1 MLKRSLLV
9 IFLSVLI
16 SACGSRE
23 KPKGFAMQ
31 QDIENDYEISDT
43 VDYDNIYISDSKP
56 IDSLD
61 PNQLI
66 YDIFRLEYDDY
77 PDEIRLFTRV
87 YDSLGN
93 FATQMADPYKQNKD
107 ITYFTRLDEEL
118 GKLYKKRMEN
128 VPEFK
133 VREYGKGDSIPY
145 NLMLTID
152 YSGSMEPVLDIIHL
166 GTNILIDEKL
176 SYDNIGISSFNNKF
190 DYKVPMN
197 KDTNTLKQL
206 FNAKKGTEKGLFSAM
221 RNAVVENIKILS
233 ETSKEDPR
241 VLVLFTDGDD
251 NYSKVDIGKVIEYAK
266 KEKVH
271 IFTVAFG
278 YSQDMELVYM
288 ARYTGGR
295 FYRAKS
301 KQELIAIIRD
311 IYNSLRQYYLITYQ
325 PPEYWGF
332 HKVFSELT
340 VPGRDSTMVAIDNY
354 DTSDL
359 FPWGDLGEV
368 FERPILF
375 EYNKAELQPQSE
387 PILNEIVDAMM
398 SKPSI
403 RLEIQGHT
411 DNIGGEEFNQDLS
424 ERRAKAVMDALIRK
438 GIEDRRLRYRGF
450 GLSQPV
456 APNDTE
462 EGRAQN
468 RRTMFKVTAK

>member
-1 MLKRSLLV
+1 MNKN
-9 IFLSVLI
+9 IFLILI
-16 SACGSRE
+16 SIILISCGSHE

-31 QDIENDYEISDT
+31 QDINDDFKVADS
-43 VDYDNIYISDSKP
+43 VDYDNIYISNSKP

-61 PNQLI
+61 PNKLI
-66 YDIFRLEYDDY
+66 YDIFRIESENY
-77 PDEIRLFTRV
+77 PNEIRLFTRV

-93 FATQMADPYKQNKD
+93 FATNMADPYKNNPD
-107 ITYFTRLDEEL
+107 VTYFTKIDEEL

-128 VPEFK
+128 VPDFT
-133 VREYGKGDSIPY
+133 VREYGAGDSIPY

-152 YSGSMEPVLDIIHL
+152 YSGSMEPVLDIVHL
-166 GTNILIDEKL
+166 GTNLLINEKY

-190 DYKVPMN
+190 DLKVPLT
-197 KDTNTLKQL
+197 KDTNTLLQL
-206 FNAKKGTEKGLFSAM
+206 FNAKKNSNMGLFSAM

-233 ETSKEDPR
+233 QTSKDDPR

-251 NYSKVDIGKVIEYAK
+251 NYSKIDIGKVIEYAK

-278 YSQDMELVYM
+278 YSQDQELVYL

-301 KQELIAIIRD
+301 KQELLAIIRD
-311 IYNSLRQYYLITYQ
+311 IYNSLRQYYLITYK
-325 PPEYWGF
+325 PPKYWGY
-332 HKVFSELT
+332 HTVFSKLS
-340 VPGRDSTMVAIDNY
+340 VAGRDSDIVAIDHY

-359 FPWGDLGEV
+359 FPWSDVENT
-368 FERPILF
+368 FKRPILF
-375 EYNKAELQPQSE
+375 EYNKADIQPNSE
-387 PILNEIVDAMM
+387 PIIDEIVDVLM

-411 DNIGGEEFNQDLS
+411 DNIGGEEFNQELS
-424 ERRAKAVMDALIRK
+424 ERRAKAVMDALISK
-438 GIEDRRLRYRGF
+438 GIEERRLRYRGF
-450 GLSQPV
+450 GYSQPEV
-456 APNDTE
+456 SNDTE

-468 RRTMFKVTAK
+468 RRTVFKVTAK

>member
-1 MLKRSLLV
+1 
-9 IFLSVLI
+9 
-16 SACGSRE
+16 
-23 KPKGFAMQ
+23 
-31 QDIENDYEISDT
+31 
-43 VDYDNIYISDSKP
+43 
-56 IDSLD
+56 
-61 PNQLI
+61 
-66 YDIFRLEYDDY
+66 
-77 PDEIRLFTRV
+77 
-87 YDSLGN
+87 
-93 FATQMADPYKQNKD
+93 
-107 ITYFTRLDEEL
+107 
-118 GKLYKKRMEN
+118 
-128 VPEFK
+128 
-133 VREYGKGDSIPY
+133 
-145 NLMLTID
+145 
-152 YSGSMEPVLDIIHL
+152 
-166 GTNILIDEKL
+166 
-176 SYDNIGISSFNNKF
+176 
-190 DYKVPMN
+190 MN
-197 KDTNTLKQL
+197 KDTSTLKQL
-206 FNAKKGTEKGLFSAM
+206 FNAKKNSEKGLFSAM

-233 ETSKEDPR
+233 ETSKDDPR

-288 ARYTGGR
+288 AEYTGGR

-301 KQELIAIIRD
+301 KQELIAVIRD

-332 HKVFSELT
+332 HKVFSEIT
-340 VPGRDSTMVAIDNY
+340 VPGRDSVMVAIDNY

-359 FPWGDLGEV
+359 FPWSDLGEV
-368 FERPILF
+368 FKRPILF
-375 EYNKAELQPQSE
+375 EYNKADLQPQSE
-387 PILNEIVDAMM
+387 PILNEIIDAMM